1 MIPRTL
7 RPTLLGLARHAHRHQ
22 GYTMMIE
29 PGDRQRCSQLNRNG
43 QPCQA
48 SPLKGKQ
55 VCAAHDPT
63 LPDTTRF
70 GSPVQAGMAGKLG
83 GAATRH
89 PRVPEVMREQIEARL
104 DDVLAPH
111 FRALTSAVVIAQ
123 HQGQVFASDVPD
135 LGARIAATER
145 LLDRAYGRPRP
156 ATAETGVDGGRMS
169 LELPEVTMEAVHD
182 FLRRVRDG

>member
-1 MIPRTL
+1 MT
-7 RPTLLGLARHAHRHQ
+7 
-22 GYTMMIE
+22 E
-29 PGDRQRCSQLNRNG
+29 PGDRPRCTQLNRQG

-70 GSPVQAGMAGKLG
+70 GSPTQAGKAGRLG

-104 DDVLAPH
+104 DEVLDPY

-135 LGARIAATER
+135 LGARIAAAER
-145 LLDRAYGRPRP
+145 LLDRAYGRPRQ
-156 ATAETGVDGGRMS
+156 ATTQTSGEDGGAMS
-169 LELPEVTMEAVHD
+169 LEFPEVAMEAVPAC
-182 FLRRVRDG
+182 LRRVRDG